1 MRRLDL
7 GIYENIIEV
16 SWMFK
21 DLIAAGKIKSWD
33 DLMDELPTGSDAI
46 KETIMQIAEDFE
58 KEYNIDDWNET
69 DMQYLEEII
78 KYSEKRLVEEYG
90 REKSAIKVGDT
101 VKVITSTTSHWDAEK
116 KTEYIPIGTIC
127 KIRDIDY
134 CKDETYY
141 GIQPLESNEIFYY
154 LEDELEK
161 GHMEWIK
168 DE

>member
-21 DLIAAGKIKSWD
+21 DLIAAGEIKSWD

-69 DMQYLEEII
+69 DMQYLTEIT
-78 KYSEKRLVEEYG
+78 KYSEKRLLEEYG
-90 REKSAIKVGDT
+90 IKKDLDISNL
-101 VKVITSTTSHWDAEK
+101 KHALN
-116 KTEYIPIGTIC
+116 
-127 KIRDIDY
+127 KIRQV
-134 CKDETYY
+134 KDN
-141 GIQPLESNEIFYY
+141 L
-154 LEDELEK
+154 
-161 GHMEWIK
+161 
-168 DE
+168 